1 MTPKGIL
8 ITCMLLLSIAVGS
21 SFDYLLVG
29 MMLSFPGFGGES
41 SGGWISFSNPAE
53 FIRLTIIFVILMMA
67 FGAGL
72 YSLRKV
78 MGGYVMLC
86 VLLFI
91 LSIVFTPIASYYIN
105 TYKDYPKAPGSK
117 AQAQATQDI
126 KTTILKTNLPYK
138 MDLTESEK
146 LTRMN
151 KRITNV
157 VLRTVKGNILKE
169 EIDTFIKHA
178 NFNELY
184 SNFYLIV
191 YSQDKRE
198 RIALIINKDSIV
210 SYCSPLEQCLT
221 IS

>member
-1 MTPKGIL
+1 
-8 ITCMLLLSIAVGS
+8 
-21 SFDYLLVG
+21 
-29 MMLSFPGFGGES
+29 MLSFPGFGGES

-117 AQAQATQDI
+117 AQAHATQDI

-157 VLRTVKGNILKE
+157 VLRTV
-169 EIDTFIKHA
+169 KHA